1 MNYCRR
7 PILNNRSVIRIV
19 IQARMGSSRLYG
31 KIMAQLGG
39 EPLLAHTVRRLNQCG
54 MRSGECGVFAS
65 FRTPHSELRTPLIPH
80 PSPLTSHLQ
89 LLVATTTRDEDDLT
103 AIWCQAHGIA
113 CFRGDA
119 DDVLARYVAA
129 TADLGDEDVV
139 VRATADNPLYCPER
153 SAAIVAEHLRGRAD
167 YTCIDRLSYVVPEVM
182 RVRALRRMAAL
193 AGDPYCRE
201 HVTPYF
207 RQRPETFNTLSLPAD
222 WRGLRPEVRL
232 TVDTQA
238 ELSRMQR
245 LVARLRDQGP
255 LFSLEAAYEE
265 WEKMMEY
272 SAAPV
277 TAA

>member
-1 MNYCRR
+1 
-7 PILNNRSVIRIV
+7 
-19 IQARMGSSRLYG
+19 
-31 KIMAQLGG
+31 
-39 EPLLAHTVRRLNQCG
+39 
-54 MRSGECGVFAS
+54 
-65 FRTPHSELRTPLIPH
+65 
-80 PSPLTSHLQ
+80 
-89 LLVATTTRDEDDLT
+89 
-103 AIWCQAHGIA
+103 
-113 CFRGDA
+113 
-119 DDVLARYVAA
+119 
-129 TADLGDEDVV
+129 
-139 VRATADNPLYCPER
+139 
-153 SAAIVAEHLRGRAD
+153 
-167 YTCIDRLSYVVPEVM
+167 
-182 RVRALRRMAAL
+182 MAAL